1 MTRASEFPRRPRPR
15 LGGPNAGVLSALIKR
30 PVDLGLPSRD
40 TLRFHPFKG
49 TWMGKVEMETEEEEG
64 GEGQR
69 RVWNELEQ
77 TALESYSPS

>member
-1 MTRASEFPRRPRPR
+1 
-15 LGGPNAGVLSALIKR
+15 
-30 PVDLGLPSRD
+30 
-40 TLRFHPFKG
+40 
-49 TWMGKVEMETEEEEG
+49 METEEEEG